1 MTKET
6 FVEEVSKLPGVS
18 RKVAEALYE
27 AGFTSLDQLK
37 SASLED
43 LQKAKGVGAKTAQA
57 VLDGLNAEAPAAD
70 DQKADEVQVVESR
83 KTKGKAAKADKKAA
97 KEEKPEVVEPEA
109 AYRVKI
115 KPQLSPELTRV
126 LQIRAERASHEPA
139 FKRYHWWYAVRVPDA
154 WRAPKGTLSKQRR
167 GFKYRPPKVKVGFG
181 KPAMTRGLHPSGFE
195 EVLVHNPDQLS
206 LVVDPKTQAA
216 RIGGTVGG
224 RKQEQITKEAAK
236 LGIRVLNPYREA

>member
-1 MTKET
+1 MTKES

-18 RKVAEALYE
+18 KKAAEALYE
-27 AGFTSLDQLK
+27 AGFTSVEQLK
-37 SASLED
+37 TATLDD
-43 LQKAKGVGAKTAQA
+43 LKKAKGVGDKTAQA
-57 VLDGLNAEAPAAD
+57 VLDGLQGEAAGE
-70 DQKADEVQVVESR
+70 QKADEVQVVESR

-97 KEEKPEVVEPEA
+97 KVEKTEVVEPEA

-115 KPQLSPELTRV
+115 KPEISEELTRA
-126 LQIRAERASHEPA
+126 LQIRAERYSNQPA

-195 EVLVHNPDQLS
+195 EVLVHNPDQLA

-224 RKQEQITKEAAK
+224 RKAK
-236 LGIRVLNPYREA
+236 LIESAAAEKGIRVLNPRRT

>member
-18 RKVAEALYE
+18 KKAAEALYD
-27 AGFTSLDQLK
+27 AGFTTVEQLRN
-37 SASLED
+37 ATVED
-43 LQKAKGVGAKTAQA
+43 LKKAQGVGDKTAQA
-57 VLDGLNAEAPAAD
+57 VLDGLKGEAAGEQQP
-70 DQKADEVQVVESR
+70 DEVQVVESK

-97 KEEKPEVVEPEA
+97 KEEKPKVVEPEA

-115 KPQLSPELTRV
+115 KPELSEELTRALAV
-126 LQIRAERASHEPA
+126 RAERYSNQPA
-139 FKRYHWWYAVRVPDA
+139 FKRYHWWYAVRVPEA

-181 KPAMTRGLHPSGFE
+181 KPAMTRGLHPTGFE
-195 EVLVHNPDQLS
+195 EVLVHNPDQLA

-224 RKQEQITKEAAK
+224 RKAK
-236 LGIRVLNPYREA
+236 LIESAAAEKGIRILNPRRT

>member
-18 RKVAEALYE
+18 KKAAEALYA
-27 AGFTSLDQLK
+27 AGFTTVEQLK
-37 SASLED
+37 TATVED
-43 LQKAKGVGAKTAQA
+43 LKKAQGVGDKTAQA
-57 VLDGLNAEAPAAD
+57 VLDGLKGESAA
-70 DQKADEVQVVESR
+70 DQKADEVQVVESK

-97 KEEKPEVVEPEA
+97 KEQKAEVVEPEA
-109 AYRVKI
+109 VYRVKI
-115 KPQLSPELTRV
+115 KPQLGDELTRA
-126 LQIRAERASHEPA
+126 LAIRAERYSNQPA

-181 KPAMTRGLHPSGFE
+181 KPAMTRGLHPTGFE
-195 EVLVHNPDQLS
+195 EVLVHNPDQLA

-224 RKQEQITKEAAK
+224 RKAK
-236 LGIRVLNPYREA
+236 LIESAAAEKGIRILNPRRT